1 MPITDVVMTT
11 QPTQLAQPPIQSPA
25 HPTPNAPA
33 PYPTAWIMLLG
44 LMIAIGPLSIDMYLP
59 ALPAMAQDFGVA
71 TRWIANSVPA
81 YFVGLVVGQL
91 FYGPL
96 SDRIG
101 RIRPLYVGTLV
112 YVVACVICATT
123 TSVAV
128 LFAGR
133 TLQALGACVGAVVI
147 RAMIRDRLDPTQ
159 MAKAFSL
166 MTLVMGI
173 APILAP
179 SLGSLLL
186 HISSWRTIFWFLA
199 GFGVLLLVLT
209 KLFLHETLPIARRN
223 ALPLRQVV
231 QQYAD
236 LLKDA
241 RFRYPAVGAGLL
253 MGSMFVYI
261 SAAPQLIM
269 EEYGVSATHFS
280 WIFGMNA
287 AGFIGLTQVNQWL
300 VGRFKL
306 VQLLRVGALI
316 QVIAAGVLMTLG
328 LLFGTHA
335 WLWAVLASIFCCIA
349 GLGLTQPN
357 AGAIALAFQ
366 KHRAGMASALQG
378 SLNFIVG
385 IFGGLLLNLVALN
398 AVAKLGMTLF
408 ALMAVGTWLVWQIDK
423 DLDLR
428 AMR

>member
-1 MPITDVVMTT
+1 MSVQPSNSTPS
-11 QPTQLAQPPIQSPA
+11 QPTA
-25 HPTPNAPA
+25 TPDPSA
-33 PYPTAWIMLLG
+33 PYPTVWIILLG
-44 LMIAIGPLSIDMYLP
+44 LIIAVGPLSIDMYLP
-59 ALPAMAQDFGVA
+59 ALPTMAQDFGVV

-81 YFVGLVVGQL
+81 YFIGLVVGQL

-101 RIRPLYVGTLV
+101 RIRPLYVGTVV

-133 TLQALGACVGAVVI
+133 TLQALGACVGSVVV
-147 RAMIRDRLDPTQ
+147 RAMIRDRLNPTQ

-186 HISSWRTIFWFLA
+186 QISSWRAIFWFLA
-199 GFGVLLLVLT
+199 GFGMLSLMLIKV
-209 KLFLHETLPIARRN
+209 FLQETLPSDRRHV
-223 ALPLRQVV
+223 LPLRQVLR
-231 QQYAD
+231 QYVD
-236 LLKDA
+236 LLKDT
-241 RFRYPAVGAGLL
+241 RFRNPAAGAGLL

-300 VGRFKL
+300 VGRVKL
-306 VQLLRVGALI
+306 VQLLRIGALV
-316 QVIAAGVLMTLG
+316 QVSAAGTLMTLG

-385 IFGGLLLNLVALN
+385 IFGGLLLNVFALN
-398 AVAKLGMTLF
+398 SVAKLGMTLF
-408 ALMAVGTWLVWQIDK
+408 AWMAVGTWLVRQIDQ
-423 DLDLR
+423 DLDLHH
-428 AMR
+428 MR

>member
-1 MPITDVVMTT
+1 MDY
-11 QPTQLAQPPIQSPA
+11 A
-25 HPTPNAPA
+25 
-33 PYPTAWIMLLG
+33 AWVDDF
-44 LMIAIGPLSIDMYLP
+44 GPLSIDMYLP

-378 SLNFIVG
+378 SLNFMVG

>member
-1 MPITDVVMTT
+1 MSVQPSNSTPS
-11 QPTQLAQPPIQSPA
+11 QPTA
-25 HPTPNAPA
+25 TPDPSA
-33 PYPTAWIMLLG
+33 PYPTVWIILLG
-44 LMIAIGPLSIDMYLP
+44 LIIAVGPLSIDMYLP
-59 ALPAMAQDFGVA
+59 ALPTMAQDFGVV

-81 YFVGLVVGQL
+81 YFIGLVVGQL

-101 RIRPLYVGTLV
+101 RIRPLYVGTVV

-133 TLQALGACVGAVVI
+133 TLQALGACVGSVVV
-147 RAMIRDRLDPTQ
+147 RAMIRDCLNPTQ

-186 HISSWRTIFWFLA
+186 QISSWRAIFWFLA
-199 GFGVLLLVLT
+199 GFGVLSLMLIKV
-209 KLFLHETLPIARRN
+209 FLQETLPPDRRHV
-223 ALPLRQVV
+223 LPLRQVLR
-231 QQYAD
+231 QYVD
-236 LLKDA
+236 LLKDT
-241 RFRYPAVGAGLL
+241 RFRYPALGAGLL

-261 SAAPQLIM
+261 SAAPQLMM

-300 VGRFKL
+300 VGRVKL
-306 VQLLRVGALI
+306 VQLLRIGALV
-316 QVIAAGVLMTLG
+316 QVSAAGTLMTLG

-335 WLWAVLASIFCCIA
+335 SLWTVLASIFCCIA

-385 IFGGLLLNLVALN
+385 VFGGLLLNVFALN
-398 AVAKLGMTLF
+398 SVAKLGMTLF
-408 ALMAVGTWLVWQIDK
+408 ALMAVGTWLVWQIDQ

-428 AMR
+428 HMR

>member
-1 MPITDVVMTT
+1 MDY
-11 QPTQLAQPPIQSPA
+11 A
-25 HPTPNAPA
+25 
-33 PYPTAWIMLLG
+33 AWVDDF
-44 LMIAIGPLSIDMYLP
+44 GPLSIDMYLP

>member
-1 MPITDVVMTT
+1 MSVQPSNSTPS
-11 QPTQLAQPPIQSPA
+11 QPTA
-25 HPTPNAPA
+25 TPDPSA
-33 PYPTAWIMLLG
+33 PYPTVWIILLG
-44 LMIAIGPLSIDMYLP
+44 LIIAVGPLSIDMYLP
-59 ALPAMAQDFGVA
+59 ALPTMAQDFGVV

-81 YFVGLVVGQL
+81 YFIGLVVGQL

-101 RIRPLYVGTLV
+101 RIRPLYVGTVV

-133 TLQALGACVGAVVI
+133 TLQALGACVGSVVV
-147 RAMIRDRLDPTQ
+147 RAMIRDCLNPTQ

-186 HISSWRTIFWFLA
+186 QISSWRAIFWFLA
-199 GFGVLLLVLT
+199 GFGVLSLMLIKV
-209 KLFLHETLPIARRN
+209 FLQETLPPDRRHV
-223 ALPLRQVV
+223 LPLRQVLR
-231 QQYAD
+231 QYVD
-236 LLKDA
+236 LLKDT
-241 RFRYPAVGAGLL
+241 RFRYPALGAGLL

-261 SAAPQLIM
+261 SAAPQLMM

-300 VGRFKL
+300 VGRVKL
-306 VQLLRVGALI
+306 VQLLRIGALV
-316 QVIAAGVLMTLG
+316 QVSAAGTLMTLG

-385 IFGGLLLNLVALN
+385 IFGGLLLNVFALN
-398 AVAKLGMTLF
+398 SVAKLGMTLF
-408 ALMAVGTWLVWQIDK
+408 ALMAVGTWLVWQIDQ

-428 AMR
+428 HMR

>member
-1 MPITDVVMTT
+1 MSVQPSNSTPS
-11 QPTQLAQPPIQSPA
+11 QPTA
-25 HPTPNAPA
+25 TPDPSA
-33 PYPTAWIMLLG
+33 PYPTVWIILLG
-44 LMIAIGPLSIDMYLP
+44 LIIAVGPLSIDMYLP
-59 ALPAMAQDFGVA
+59 ALPTMAQDFGVV

-81 YFVGLVVGQL
+81 YFIGLVVGQL

-101 RIRPLYVGTLV
+101 RIRPLYVGTVV

-133 TLQALGACVGAVVI
+133 TLQALGACVGSVVV
-147 RAMIRDRLDPTQ
+147 RAMIRDCLNPTQ

-186 HISSWRTIFWFLA
+186 QISSWRAIFWFLA
-199 GFGVLLLVLT
+199 GFGVLSLMLIKV
-209 KLFLHETLPIARRN
+209 FLQETLPPDRRHV
-223 ALPLRQVV
+223 LPLRQVLR
-231 QQYAD
+231 QYVD
-236 LLKDA
+236 LLKDT
-241 RFRYPAVGAGLL
+241 RFRYPALGAGLL

-261 SAAPQLIM
+261 SAAPQLMM

-300 VGRFKL
+300 VGRVKL
-306 VQLLRVGALI
+306 VQLLRIGALV
-316 QVIAAGVLMTLG
+316 QVSAAGTLMTLG

-385 IFGGLLLNLVALN
+385 VFGGLLLNVFALN
-398 AVAKLGMTLF
+398 SVAKLGMTLF
-408 ALMAVGTWLVWQIDK
+408 ALMAVGTWLVWQIDQ

-428 AMR
+428 HMR

>member
-1 MPITDVVMTT
+1 MSVQPSNSTPS
-11 QPTQLAQPPIQSPA
+11 QPTA
-25 HPTPNAPA
+25 TPDPSA
-33 PYPTAWIMLLG
+33 PYPTVWIILLG
-44 LMIAIGPLSIDMYLP
+44 LIIAVGPLSIDMYLP
-59 ALPAMAQDFGVA
+59 ALPTMAQDFGVA

-101 RIRPLYVGTLV
+101 RIRPLYVGTVV
-112 YVVACVICATT
+112 YVVACVICATS

-133 TLQALGACVGAVVI
+133 TLQALGACVGSVVV
-147 RAMIRDRLDPTQ
+147 RAMIRGRLNPTQ

-186 HISSWRTIFWFLA
+186 QISSWRAIFWFLA
-199 GFGVLLLVLT
+199 GFGMLSLMLIKV
-209 KLFLHETLPIARRN
+209 FLQETLPPDRRHV
-223 ALPLRQVV
+223 LPLRQVLH
-231 QQYAD
+231 QYID
-236 LLKDA
+236 LLKDT
-241 RFRYPAVGAGLL
+241 RFRNPAVGAGLL

-300 VGRFKL
+300 VGRVKL
-306 VQLLRVGALI
+306 VQLLRIGALV
-316 QVIAAGVLMTLG
+316 QVSAAGTLMTLG

-385 IFGGLLLNLVALN
+385 IFGGLLLNVIALN
-398 AVAKLGMTLF
+398 SVAKLGMTLF
-408 ALMAVGTWLVWQIDK
+408 ALMAVGTWLVWQIDQ
-423 DLDLR
+423 DLDLHH
-428 AMR
+428 MR

>member
-1 MPITDVVMTT
+1 MSVQPSNSTPS
-11 QPTQLAQPPIQSPA
+11 QPTA
-25 HPTPNAPA
+25 TPDPSA
-33 PYPTAWIMLLG
+33 PYPTVWIILLG
-44 LMIAIGPLSIDMYLP
+44 LIIAVDPLSIDMYLP
-59 ALPAMAQDFGVA
+59 ALPTMAQDFGVV

-81 YFVGLVVGQL
+81 YFIGLVVGQL
-91 FYGPL
+91 FYEPL

-101 RIRPLYVGTLV
+101 RIRPLYVGTVV

-133 TLQALGACVGAVVI
+133 TLQALGACVGSVVV
-147 RAMIRDRLDPTQ
+147 RAMIRDCLNPTQ

-186 HISSWRTIFWFLA
+186 QISSWRAIFWFLA
-199 GFGVLLLVLT
+199 GFGVLSLMLIKV
-209 KLFLHETLPIARRN
+209 FLQETLPPDRRHV
-223 ALPLRQVV
+223 LPLRQVLR
-231 QQYAD
+231 QYVD
-236 LLKDA
+236 LLKDT
-241 RFRYPAVGAGLL
+241 RFRYPALGAGLL

-261 SAAPQLIM
+261 SAAPQLMM

-300 VGRFKL
+300 VGRVKL
-306 VQLLRVGALI
+306 VQLLRIGALV
-316 QVIAAGVLMTLG
+316 QVSAAGTLMTLG

-385 IFGGLLLNLVALN
+385 IFGGLLLNVFALN
-398 AVAKLGMTLF
+398 SVAKLGMTLF
-408 ALMAVGTWLVWQIDK
+408 ALMAVGTWLVWQIDQ
-423 DLDLR
+423 DLDLHH
-428 AMR
+428 MR